1 MNGIIQFGN
10 LQGSTGLL
18 AEQELRTALAIC
30 SGMSGKEAARAL
42 GCAPG
47 TVKKS
52 VERLFY
58 KLGVS
63 NRASMVAEAFR
74 RGVISPATTAL
85 VLLVAI
91 HSALGADQA
100 MRIRRGGS
108 GGERKIESRVATRR
122 AECVLAVA

>member
-74 RGVISPATTAL
+74 RGVISSAATALAL
-85 VLLVAI
+85 VLVI
-91 HSALGADQA
+91 HGMLADDLAL
-100 MRIRRGGS
+100 RVRRGGN
-108 GGERKIESRVATRR
+108 GGERRVELR
-122 AECVLAVA
+122 ASAKRVEEAVALA

>member
-18 AEQELRTALAIC
+18 AEKELKTALAIC
-30 SGMSGKEAARAL
+30 SGMSGKETARAL

-74 RGVISPATTAL
+74 RGLISPASVL
-85 VLLVAI
+85 VIFLAA
-91 HSALGADQA
+91 HSALGTDP
-100 MRIRRGGS
+100 M
-108 GGERKIESRVATRR
+108 KKTRR
-122 AECVLAVA
+122 SGVPETRIETRIAAKRNELPLAA